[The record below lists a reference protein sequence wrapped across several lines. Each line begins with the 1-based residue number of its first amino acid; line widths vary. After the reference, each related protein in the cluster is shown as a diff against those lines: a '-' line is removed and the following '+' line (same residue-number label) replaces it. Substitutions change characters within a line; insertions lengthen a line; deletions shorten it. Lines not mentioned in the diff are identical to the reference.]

1 MTTWLQIYARK
12 KRVDY
17 KSLNERPFIKFNKTV
32 PNSETRVLDEDY
44 FVERIIWR
52 REGREKKVG
61 TVFFQLHTFC
71 LQYSMET
78 DRIVY

>member
-17 KSLNERPFIKFNKTV
+17 KRLNEGPFIKFNKTV
-32 PNSETRVLDEDY
+32 PKSETRVLDEDY
-44 FVERIIWR
+44 FVEWIIWR
-52 REGREKKVG
+52 REDREKKVS
-61 TVFFQLHTFC
+61 TVFFRLHLFC

-78 DRIVY
+78 DKN